1 MEKKSNGSSGIEW
14 EQVKDQLS
22 IALALNRS
30 DVKQTKTNETT
41 YSYPTIPNFDDQ
53 IISKEAVLYDVFV
66 FGDTFHH
73 FEMSPTNAVLQFEGI
88 MIELTHENLFF
99 NQQKWETPMIRYNGE
114 RFFAVPHQSL
124 NVFTTNL
131 PYDKLIISE
140 NKGSDIAFPTT
151 AFAIIGPKM
160 KDSPM
165 KEEDFFLS
173 LSVDQECVYLNE
185 QRIFNGTYTLKVG
198 DRLIIGGIA
207 MEYRLKQLKLTEIY
221 QQVTLNPWKLL
232 PQAFEPEVPMNFPDF
247 RRSPRILLQ
256 QPTEK
261 IAIQLPESLM
271 DTGKSDIIRTILPP
285 LGMLVASGAT
295 SLLSGGNP
303 LMMVGMGSASLLTAA
318 LSVSSYFTNK
328 KDFAHK
334 KVEREENYQ
343 SYLLE
348 KSAEL
353 DRLAQKQQ
361 QTFDYHFPD
370 LEKLAQ
376 LVTNYSP
383 RIYEKTINNADYLEF
398 SLGTGELTSSY
409 EVAFDG
415 EQAKDPLVLFAKEHI
430 VEPYSVVKQAPIST
444 NLQKQ
449 TLGLVGTYPVLR
461 IAVSSILFQLASFHS
476 YRDVEFIVLLP
487 EEHYEKDWKHWWW
500 LPHFQIHSLNLRGLI
515 HNAQGRDMILNSFY
529 QLMYKRKQDLGEA
542 VGNHKKSKFS
552 PHFVLTILEDSW
564 LVGHGLNEFLA
575 EDMTDYGVT
584 VIWGKEA
591 AAMLPETVTTLVK
604 YNSNESGQLVNEKNV
619 YIAKDFKPYRLPI
632 KFPLDQAI
640 RRLANLHHVE
650 VKKNAIPGS
659 VGFLEMYQVKEVGEL
674 RASARW
680 QSANTAKSLAVP
692 LGYRGK
698 GELVTLNLQE
708 RAHGPHGLVAGTTGS
723 GKSEIV
729 QSYVL
734 SLAIN
739 FAPEDVGF
747 LPIDFKGGGMANLF
761 ANLPHLLGSITNLDG
776 AGSSRALASIHA
788 ELQKRQ
794 RYFEKYGVNHINGY
808 TKLYKAGKE
817 VHDPEEKKKYPHEPL
832 PHLFLISDEFA
843 EVKANEPEFMAEL
856 VSTAR
861 IGRSLGVHLILA
873 TQKPSGVVDD
883 QIWSN
888 ARFKLA
894 LKVQDTSDSNE
905 ILKTPDAANITL
917 PGRAYLQVG
926 NNEIYELFQSAW
938 SGATYDP
945 ESVHEEKV
953 DERIWKINDLGQ
965 YELLTTD
972 LSGDEEVGVA
982 QEEQMTELEAIV
994 EYLAIVAKQTQAILP
1009 EKPWLP
1015 PLETEICTPPISREQ
1030 EWQGTR
1036 ELTVPFAFMDIPS
1049 QQAQE
1054 TFFFDFNA
1062 FSHTAIYGSAGFG
1075 KSVALQTL
1083 VMNLARKNTPE
1094 QLHFYLLDFGTN
1106 GLLPLKDLP
1115 HVADLIHLEE
1125 AEKLV
1130 KCVKKIRQEL
1140 TRRKD
1145 EFSVYGVSS
1154 LSQYEAKSSK
1164 SLPVEVI
1171 VLDSYDPLRESR
1183 LEEAIESVLNQL
1195 LREGASLGM
1204 YLVATALR
1212 SDSFKISM
1220 TSNLPTRMALYL
1232 IEENAVKD
1240 IVGRDALIPQGITGR
1255 IQLKLD
1261 EPIVMQVY
1269 LPTEGSNDIERLN
1282 NLEAEIK
1289 EMDQVWSGDRPAKI
1303 PMAPKRL
1310 TAKEFYSYREV
1321 EKHLSEGNLPFGM
1334 SLETTEI
1341 VAFSPVEDGYCVI
1354 ADDTPSQT
1362 ELLYWTIIEGFKK
1375 LQRQYYR
1382 LVFDYGNQFESTI
1395 AFDQLVSD
1403 DEYNRVALELLGE
1416 IDNRLENKAIPREK
1430 ILVYI
1435 PEVVPF
1441 SEKIRLFE
1449 DQVKKMLKNGPKV
1462 GIYFIFQSSKSKLDI
1477 AFDDISKI
1485 LRNNPPTG
1493 LVGSR
1498 LTDQE
1503 YIKVKRNFSE
1513 PELEYGQHNF
1523 YAQRKPE
1530 RIKLISEW

>member
-1 MEKKSNGSSGIEW
+1 MMS
-14 EQVKDQLS
+14 
-22 IALALNRS
+22 
-30 DVKQTKTNETT
+30 TNETT
-41 YSYPTIPNFDDQ
+41 HSYPTTPNFDDQ
-53 IISKEAVLYDVFV
+53 VISKEAVLYDVFV

-73 FEMSPTNAVLQFEGI
+73 FEMGPTNAVLQFEGI

-114 RFFAVPHQSL
+114 RFFAVPHESL

-140 NKGSDIAFPTT
+140 NKDSDIAFPTT

-160 KDSPM
+160 KNSPS
-165 KEEDFFLS
+165 KEEDFYLS
-173 LSVDQECVYLNE
+173 LSVEQECVYLNE
-185 QRIFNGTYTLKVG
+185 QPVFNGTYTLKVG

-207 MEYRLKQLKLTEIY
+207 MEYRPKQLKLTEIY
-221 QQVTLNPWKLL
+221 QQVILNPWKLL
-232 PQAFEPEVPMNFPDF
+232 PQSFEPEVPINFPDF

-261 IAIQLPESLM
+261 IVIQLPESLM

-285 LGMLVASGAT
+285 LGMLVISGAT

-318 LSVSSYFTNK
+318 LSVASYFTNK

-334 KVEREENYQ
+334 KVEREEDYQ

-348 KSAEL
+348 KTAEL
-353 DRLAQKQQ
+353 ERLAQKQQ

-370 LEKLAQ
+370 LEKLSQ

-383 RIYEKTINNADYLEF
+383 RIYEKTVNNADYLEF
-398 SLGTGELTSSY
+398 SLGTGDLTSSY
-409 EVAFDG
+409 EVAFDD

-430 VEPYSVVKQAPIST
+430 IEPYSVAKQVPIST

-461 IAVSSILFQLASFHS
+461 TAVSSILFQLASFHS
-476 YRDVEFIVLLP
+476 YHDLEFIALLS
-487 EEHYEKDWKHWWW
+487 EELYDKDWKKWRW

-515 HNAQGRDMILNSFY
+515 HNAQSRDMVLNSFY
-529 QLMYKRKQDLGEA
+529 QLMNKRKQALREA
-542 VGNHKKSKFS
+542 GSNNKIQFS
-552 PHFVLTILEDSW
+552 PHFVFIILDDSW
-564 LVGHGLNEFLA
+564 LAGHGLNGFLA
-575 EDMTDYGVT
+575 EDVSDYGVT
-584 VIWGKEA
+584 VIWGKKAE
-591 AAMLPETVTTLVK
+591 AMLPETVTTFVK
-604 YNSNESGQLVNEKNV
+604 YTSNESGQLVNEKNV
-619 YIAKDFKPYRLPI
+619 YLVKDFKPYRLSE
-632 KFPLDQAI
+632 KYPLDQAI

-650 VKKNAIPGS
+650 VEKNAIPES
-659 VGFLEMYQVKEVGEL
+659 VGFLEMYQVKEVEEL
-674 RASARW
+674 QASTRW

-698 GELVTLNLQE
+698 DDLVSLNLHE

-761 ANLPHLLGSITNLDG
+761 VNLPHLLGSITNLDG
-776 AGSSRALASIHA
+776 AGSARALASIRA

-794 RYFEKYGVNHINGY
+794 RYFGKYGVNHINGY

-817 VHDPEEKKKYPHEPL
+817 IYDSEEKKKYPSESL

-843 EVKANEPEFMAEL
+843 ELKVNEPEFMAEL

-888 ARFKLA
+888 SRFKLA
-894 LKVQDTSDSNE
+894 LKVQDASDSNE
-905 ILKTPDAANITL
+905 ILKNPDAANITL

-945 ESVHEEKV
+945 ESVNEEKI

-972 LSGDEEVGVA
+972 LSEDEEVGVA
-982 QEEQMTELEAIV
+982 QDEEQQTELEAIV
-994 EYLAIVAKQTQAILP
+994 DYLATVAKKTQATLP
-1009 EKPWLP
+1009 EKLWLP
-1015 PLETEICTPPISREQ
+1015 PLETEICTPPISREK

-1049 QQAQE
+1049 RQAQE
-1054 TFFFDFNA
+1054 TFTFDFNE

-1075 KSVALQTL
+1075 KSVALQTF
-1083 VMNLARKNTPE
+1083 VMNLVRKNTPE
-1094 QLHFYLLDFGTN
+1094 QLHVYLFDFGTN

-1115 HVADLIHLEE
+1115 HVADLVHLEE
-1125 AEKLV
+1125 NEKLV

-1140 TRRKD
+1140 TKRKD
-1145 EFSVYGVSS
+1145 EFFLYGVSS
-1154 LSQYEAKSSK
+1154 LSQYESKSGN
-1164 SLPVEVI
+1164 SLPVEII
-1171 VLDSYDPLRESR
+1171 VLDSYDPLRESP
-1183 LEEAIESVLNQL
+1183 LEETVESALNQL

-1212 SDSFKISM
+1212 ADSFKISM
-1220 TSNLPTRMALYL
+1220 TSNIPTRLALYL
-1232 IEENAVKD
+1232 VEDNAVKD
-1240 IVGRDALIPQGITGR
+1240 IIGRDALIPQEITGR
-1255 IQLKLD
+1255 IQVKLD

-1269 LPTEGSNDIERLN
+1269 LPTEGSNDIERLT
-1282 NLEAEIK
+1282 NLEAEIR

-1310 TAKEFYSYREV
+1310 TAKEFYSYLEV

-1334 SLETTEI
+1334 GLETTEI

-1362 ELLYWTIIEGFKK
+1362 EFLNRTIIEGFKV
-1375 LQRQYYR
+1375 LQQQYYR
-1382 LVFDYGNQFESTI
+1382 LVFDYGNQYETTT
-1395 AFDQLVSD
+1395 AFDQIVSD
-1403 DEYNRVALELLGE
+1403 NEYNQTALELSGE
-1416 IDNRLENKAIPREK
+1416 IDNRLENNAAPREK
-1430 ILVYI
+1430 MLVYI

-1441 SEKIRLFE
+1441 SEKSLLFE

-1462 GIYFIFQSSKSKLDI
+1462 GIYFIFQSPKSKLDI
-1477 AFDDISKI
+1477 AFDDVSKM

-1503 YIKVKRNFSE
+1503 YIKVKSNFSE
-1513 PELEYGQHNF
+1513 PELEYDQHNF
-1523 YAQRKPE
+1523 YARRKAE